1 MFVQCPLGRC
11 DGLQSL
17 KELVRIKVACLVGIS
32 RRLKLE
38 LNKNKRKLYI
48 NEITKLEI
56 EIEQIISNFEA
67 GNLNK

>member
-1 MFVQCPLGRC
+1 
-11 DGLQSL
+11 L

-38 LNKNKRKLYI
+38 LDKNKRKLYI